1 MAFFTDFLILAS
13 VPVDAPC
20 PVYSQGIQ
28 MVGCFGNDK
37 GVDGIDLPVGQLR
50 GRQSQRLSTS
60 PRPTQVTRLV
70 QLYLAERPDTF
81 IGQPTSVQ
89 APNRD

>member
-1 MAFFTDFLILAS
+1 
-13 VPVDAPC
+13 
-20 PVYSQGIQ
+20 

-37 GVDGIDLPVGQLR
+37 GVDGIDLLPVGQLR
-50 GRQSQRLSTS
+50 GTQSQHLSTS
-60 PRPTQVTRLV
+60 SQPTQVTSLV